1 MTRPSITPCET
12 FRVCV
17 EALGRLVG
25 VLPMPASA
33 LVSAGAPMPM
43 ALGASASATCGAA
56 GLGIRP
62 LSCFTMRRCVASGS
76 ESESAW
82 AAGALGA
89 AATPPSVMSV
99 ATGGAEDAVSD
110 GVAGW
115 LADGLAGAGTGC
127 VVLAG
132 AAEGALLLFIFLQ
145 LR

>member
-43 ALGASASATCGAA
+43 ALGESASAAGALEL
-56 GLGIRP
+56 GLP
-62 LSCFTMRRCVASGS
+62 PVVC
-76 ESESAW
+76 